1 MTGPEQ
7 IDALSKAV
15 RAFHD
20 HWSHGP
26 ERIRELRQ
34 VRRALSCRRAA
45 AALRASDGRVWDQRR

>member
-20 HWSHGP
+20 HWSRGP
-26 ERIRELRQ
+26 ERIRELREAG
-34 VRRALSCRRAA
+34 RALSRRPSAGV
-45 AALRASDGRVWDQRR
+45 LRSPDGRVWERR